1 MVTPLHIRI
10 FFFDPPPP
18 PPPIFIFTRQMEIPR
33 RYIVLIIK

>member
-18 PPPIFIFTRQMEIPR
+18 IFIFTRQMEISR